1 MLASDFFSSTLV
13 QVIAGLV
20 VLVIAALASWGVKR
34 WIAQKN
40 ERWELINK
48 VCTDVRDI
56 KDVLVGASNPLTPE
70 IKATGMINDVAV
82 LKNQMAELVADKQPN
97 GGGSSKDDLTA
108 LRKGQEEIKRVLNLA
123 TT

>member
-82 LKNQMAELVADKQPN
+82 LKNQMAAARQK
-97 GGGSSKDDLTA
+97 T
-108 LRKGQEEIKRVLNLA
+108 I
-123 TT
+123 